1 MITQDRASAR
11 FLMCAPEHFAVSYAI
26 NPWMDPQSW
35 ARDTRARAPAAHEW
49 ADLHR
54 KLGELGAMIELV
66 PAASGLPDLVF
77 TANAAVVLDRQAL
90 LARFRHPER
99 QGEEAHFEA
108 AFRSLEARGL
118 IDGVRKLPEG
128 VVLEGAGDCV
138 FDATRKLFWLGYGQ
152 RSDAQAKR

>member
-35 ARDTRARAPAAHEW
+35 ARDKRARAAAAHEW

-66 PAASGLPDLVF
+66 PAAV
-77 TANAAVVLDRQAL
+77 A
-90 LARFRHPER
+90 
-99 QGEEAHFEA
+99 
-108 AFRSLEARGL
+108 
-118 IDGVRKLPEG
+118 
-128 VVLEGAGDCV
+128 GASR
-138 FDATRKLFWLGYGQ
+138 TN
-152 RSDAQAKR
+152 